1 MKRALIN
8 TTTIRIILVV
18 FLLYSSFS
26 VPSVLEAAETTSFH
40 AALTCQ
46 EQEECDCRLTP
57 EATGCGRAKSN
68 NETPQNI
75 VIRVPSCTTER
86 NVSVH
91 ITAQDASHVVLSTDP
106 NFVGG
111 DWQFFDGDDTYTVT
125 LGENDTVYHIYAVL
139 RSASGNL
146 SNIYTVNT
154 ELDIAGNCQ
163 EVMTPVTL
171 ETPGVPEEPTPVD
184 QTPAEQET
192 PAVGGSEELICVN
205 ATYQISITNP
215 DGTIRYSGT
224 AYDDLFVI
232 TNQER
237 LHRLDRK

>member
-1 MKRALIN
+1 MRRNIIIIPTAIASSVVL
-8 TTTIRIILVV
+8 RIGGGA
-18 FLLYSSFS
+18 FLL
-26 VPSVLEAAETTSFH
+26 P
-40 AALTCQ
+40 
-46 EQEECDCRLTP
+46 
-57 EATGCGRAKSN
+57 
-68 NETPQNI
+68 
-75 VIRVPSCTTER
+75 
-86 NVSVH
+86 
-91 ITAQDASHVVLSTDP
+91 TAQQRDDEA
-106 NFVGG
+106 GG
-111 DWQFFDGDDTYTVT
+111 PGDDTYTVT

-237 LHRLDRK
+237 LHRFEDRGEDGDFNDVIVRVIDGDCGIFTVELVSVEAMWQHKVGISVTPIGSKESKDLVIWENSQAAVGQTKLVDVCS